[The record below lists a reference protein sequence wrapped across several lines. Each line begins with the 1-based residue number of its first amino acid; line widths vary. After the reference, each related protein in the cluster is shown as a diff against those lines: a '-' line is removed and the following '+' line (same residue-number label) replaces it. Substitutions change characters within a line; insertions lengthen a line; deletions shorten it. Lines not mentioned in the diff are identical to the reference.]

1 MAIPST
7 CQEMLRYYMQLNEAE
22 QQSVL
27 QMVKTFINNR
37 NKHHKIVTLEDYYH
51 ELELADA
58 EMDARGYILHN

>member
-7 CQEMLRYYMQLNEAE
+7 TQEMLRYYMQLNEAE

-27 QMVKTFINNR
+27 QLIKTFINNR
-37 NKHHKIVTLEDYYH
+37 KEHYKTVTLEEYYH

-58 EMDARGYILHN
+58 EMKARGYILHN